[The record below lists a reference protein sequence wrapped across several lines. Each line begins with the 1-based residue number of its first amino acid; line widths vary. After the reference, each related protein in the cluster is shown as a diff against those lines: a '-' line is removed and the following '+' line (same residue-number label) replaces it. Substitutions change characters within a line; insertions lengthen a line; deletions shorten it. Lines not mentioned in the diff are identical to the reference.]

1 MDLRSLYTKKVGYQ
15 AAKDIDSALA
25 DLYSSLTST
34 DVGNYGTDI
43 GDSAIVSCQQ
53 RLNEVDAP
61 QDDRYFVI
69 KPSQQA
75 AIQKLDKF
83 TSASYIGQFSQS
95 SPIVRGPN
103 NRYLWGDIY
112 GDPVYVT
119 NQVATTAGT
128 PTQTHNLYFHKEA
141 FVLALQQTPTVRHS
155 FWHKD
160 LSDLVTIDWIYGT
173 NTLRSTFGC
182 ELRS

>member
-1 MDLRSLYTKKVGYQ
+1 MRSLYTKKSGYQ
-15 AAKDIDSALA
+15 IAKDVDTALLN
-25 DLYSSLTST
+25 LYSSLTSS

-43 GDSAIVSCQQ
+43 GDASIVLAQQ

-61 QDDRYFVI
+61 QDDRAYVI

-83 TSASYIGQFSQS
+83 TYASAIGQMTQA
-95 SPIVRGPN
+95 SPIQRGPN

-119 NQVATTAGT
+119 NQVTTTAGT

-141 FVLALQQTPTVRHS
+141 FVLALQQAPRTQAS
-155 FWHKD
+155 YWHKD
-160 LSDLVTIDWIYGT
+160 LSWLVTVDVLYGT
-173 NTLRSTFGC
+173 NTLRPTFGV